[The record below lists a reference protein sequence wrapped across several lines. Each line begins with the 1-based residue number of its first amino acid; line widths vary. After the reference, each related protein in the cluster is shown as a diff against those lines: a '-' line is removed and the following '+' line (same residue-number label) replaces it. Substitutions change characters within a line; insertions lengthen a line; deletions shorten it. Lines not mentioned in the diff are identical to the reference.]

1 MNSEMRENVLAE
13 YADLYIK
20 AENAEEAITRLIKII
35 SILRKKCPWDQV
47 QTHESLR
54 KCLIEEAYEV
64 VEAINNQDPDNLEEE
79 LGDVLLQVIFHSGLG
94 EETQSFDFVSITN
107 RECEKMLR
115 RHPHV
120 FFKETAKTIDNA
132 LEKWE
137 NVKRQEKGKVNARS
151 RLTDVPKA
159 LPALTRSYKV
169 QERAAQVGF
178 DWDDVSCAFHKI
190 KEETEELL
198 EVYQTDDRDNILSE
212 LGDLLFS
219 VVNVARF
226 LKIDPE
232 EALNSTSE
240 KFIRRFAYI
249 EGVAASKGLLLENMT
264 LSEMDKLWE
273 EAKILE
279 RKTEK

>member
-1 MNSEMRENVLAE
+1 MNSVNKEPILEQ
-13 YADLYIK
+13 YANLYVK
-20 AENAEEAITRLIKII
+20 AENSPEAIARLIKITD
-35 SILRKKCPWDQV
+35 ILRKECPWDMV

-54 KCLIEEAYEV
+54 KCMIEEAYEV
-64 VEAINNQDPDNLEEE
+64 VEAINNQDKENLEEE
-79 LGDVLLQVIFHSGLG
+79 LGDVLLQVVFHSSLAAEV
-94 EETQSFDFVSITN
+94 EEFDFVSVTN
-107 RECEKMLR
+107 RECDKMLR

-120 FFKETAKTIDNA
+120 FFKETAKTIDKA

-137 NVKRQEKGKVNARS
+137 NVKRKEKGKANVKS

-169 QERAAQVGF
+169 QARAAEVGF

-198 EVYQTDDRDNILSE
+198 EVYQKKDEANIIAE

-226 LKIDPE
+226 LKVDPE

-249 EGVAASKGLLLENMT
+249 EDVAKAQGLRMEDMT
-264 LSEMDKLWE
+264 LSEMDKLWD
-273 EAKILE
+273 EAKNLE
-279 RKTEK
+279 REAKK

>member
-1 MNSEMRENVLAE
+1 MKDELKEQVLEE

-20 AENAEEAITRLIKII
+20 AGTSEEAIARLIKII
-35 SILRKKCPWDQV
+35 HILRRECPWDKV
-47 QTHESLR
+47 QTHKSLR
-54 KCLIEEAYEV
+54 KCMIEEAYEV
-64 VEAINNQDPDNLEEE
+64 VEAINNEDQDNLEEE

-94 EETQSFDFVSITN
+94 AEQKHFDFVSVTN

-137 NVKRQEKGKVNARS
+137 NVKRKEKGKANGKS

-169 QERAAQVGF
+169 QARAAEVGF

-198 EVYQTDDRDNILSE
+198 EVYKTEDRDSIIAE

-226 LKIDPE
+226 LKVDPE

-240 KFIRRFAYI
+240 KFIRRFAHI
-249 EGVAASKGLLLENMT
+249 ENVAVAKGLLLENMT

-279 RKTEK
+279 RETGK